1 LMWLLEWLSRSAAP
15 APRSYDA
22 IRADLEAREAP
33 ALQRL
38 TRVEESLLSLT
49 AEAGLID
56 LQRRLEAARR
66 A

>member
-1 LMWLLEWLSRSAAP
+1 MWLLEWLSRSSAP

-38 TRVEESLLSLT
+38 THVEESLLSLT
-49 AEAGLID
+49 AEAGLED
-56 LQRRLEAARR
+56 LRRRMESMRHA
-66 A
+66 